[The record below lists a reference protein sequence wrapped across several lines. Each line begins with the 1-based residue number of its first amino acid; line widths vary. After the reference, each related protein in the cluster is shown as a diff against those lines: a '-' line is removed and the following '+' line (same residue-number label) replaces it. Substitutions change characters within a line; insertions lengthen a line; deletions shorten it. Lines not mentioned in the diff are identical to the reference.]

1 MFGLAS
7 YYSKLLREDEH
18 SFNHKKFLYIMI
30 ALMLTIVIDTS
41 IIKVYDLVSKSFIP
55 IQSKLVL
62 FSTNTSLCLFLGFVI
77 IKYVIKYVERS
88 FKRHRSNK
96 QALNINLL
104 YRISLISL
112 SILGALIGLL
122 VFQQFYNNYYK
133 TLIPIFIII
142 IGYGTAAGFIIRL
155 SMLFISWYKSNHNS
169 IVFLYFI
176 SMLLIAFNLVMTAI
190 ITDVKI
196 NNRPDEI
203 REFVGGSLDISF
215 GRYVFLDNIYRISSI
230 MSFISIWI
238 TTALLMNY
246 YREKLI
252 NAIVYWVILAI
263 PLFYFLVNYLYQ
275 FILSNI
281 LVSYL
286 TTDPVTVSII
296 LTGFL
301 SLSKPIGGLTFA
313 VVFWNISKVMS
324 YEKNIKTYMI
334 ISGWGI
340 LIIFGADQAVVQ
352 TQLQSP
358 YPPFGLAT
366 VPVLIIGAFLMLLG
380 IYNSATLVS
389 VNNNL
394 RKSIRKYTLESRLLD
409 LIGQAEMEKEI
420 RKTVNKIT
428 QDKGSLEMNAEL
440 SIELDEKELK
450 KYVDFVIREVKKKDK
465 R

>member
-1 MFGLAS
+1 
-7 YYSKLLREDEH
+7 
-18 SFNHKKFLYIMI
+18 MI

-196 NNRPDEI
+196 NDRPDEI

-286 TTDPVTVSII
+286 TTDPVTVSIM

-313 VVFWNISKVMS
+313 VAFWNISKIIS

-340 LIIFGADQAVVQ
+340 LLIFGADQAVVQ

-366 VPVLIIGAFLMLLG
+366 IPVLVIAAFLMLLG
-380 IYNSATLVS
+380 IYYSAILVS
-389 VNNNL
+389 ANNNL
-394 RKSIRKYTLESRLLD
+394 RKSIRKYALESRLLD

-420 RKTVNKIT
+420 QRTVNKIT
-428 QDKGSLEMNAEL
+428 QDKGSLGMNTEL
-440 SIELDEKELK
+440 SVELDEKELK
-450 KYVDFVIREVKKKDK
+450 KYVGFVIREVKKKDK
-465 R
+465 H